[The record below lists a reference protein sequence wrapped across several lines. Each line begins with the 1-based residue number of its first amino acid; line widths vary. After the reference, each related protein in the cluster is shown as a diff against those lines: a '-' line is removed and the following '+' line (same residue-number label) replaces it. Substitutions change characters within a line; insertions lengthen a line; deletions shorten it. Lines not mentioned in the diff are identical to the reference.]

1 MKIAYRR
8 MSGSV
13 GLSGNEPGTRGA
25 WVEKRVAFLAELS
38 RRGHSVDILGKLS
51 KASGGHTL
59 GESPPYDLLFVE
71 FGSSNKQF
79 HGAALLETAAI
90 VARHKGPKVFLCD
103 DPDLDFTWDLV
114 PSKKDWF
121 VWHNATSCLPLAK
134 QPSGVPTFDFPFSV
148 FQSQLPI
155 SEQKNPFVGP
165 LVYIGR
171 PGGRA
176 KVFKALTTAQVTFV
190 AYANASEWKEFSSVV
205 VMDPP
210 TQSERAAFYNSSLG
224 CLAVADA
231 KHKHLGWRTGRA
243 FHALA
248 AGCPV
253 IAEADHPGMGGFA
266 TFKYGYE
273 RNANEWIA
281 KVRDPDY
288 RGGVV
293 GAQRRIIANRDLPI
307 AEATFKAFNL

>member
-25 WVEKRVAFLAELS
+25 WVEKRVAFIAELS
-38 RRGHSVDILGKLS
+38 RRGHSVDIIGKLS

-59 GESPPYDLLFVE
+59 GASPPYDLLFVE

-79 HGAALLETAAI
+79 HGNALLETAAI
-90 VARHKGPKVFLCD
+90 VAAHKGPKVFLCD

-114 PSKKDWF
+114 PSKKTWS
-121 VWHNATSCLPLAK
+121 VWSNARKCIPLAK

-148 FQSQLPI
+148 FQSQLPVLATDTF
-155 SEQKNPFVGP
+155 SGP

-176 KVFKALTTAQVTFV
+176 KVIKALV
-190 AYANASEWKEFSSVV
+190 AAEVPFCAFAKAAEWKEFPSVQ
-205 VMDPP
+205 VMEPP
-210 TQSERAAFYNSSLG
+210 TQSERAAFYNASLG

-253 IAEADHPGMGGFA
+253 IGEADHPGLDGFA
-266 TFKYGYE
+266 TFRSGYE
-273 RNANEWIA
+273 AVHEWIGKIRNPA
-281 KVRDPDY
+281 YRCVVVDEQRHSIEKRDRP
-288 RGGVV
+288 V
-293 GAQRRIIANRDLPI
+293 
-307 AEATFKAFNL
+307 AEATFRAFGL